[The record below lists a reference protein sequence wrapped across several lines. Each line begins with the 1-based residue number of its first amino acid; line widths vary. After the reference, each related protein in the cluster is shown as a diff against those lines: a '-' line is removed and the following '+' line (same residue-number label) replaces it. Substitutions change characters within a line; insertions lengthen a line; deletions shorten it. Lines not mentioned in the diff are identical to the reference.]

1 MKGID
6 LIGKVDLEDGSQV
19 ELTKFLLYVYKDA
32 KKSAVTLLLEEEFTL
47 EQIGVMDR
55 QSLIVTEVLTEDA
68 IRIIDDFYNQDG
80 SIKNEEI
87 LEETIQTDAKVDQ
100 NNALMKTNRPKF

>member
-1 MKGID
+1 
-6 LIGKVDLEDGSQV
+6 
-19 ELTKFLLYVYKDA
+19 
-32 KKSAVTLLLEEEFTL
+32 
-47 EQIGVMDR
+47 MDR

-68 IRIIDDFYNQDG
+68 IRIIDDFYNQDS